1 MFLQRLEI
9 HGFKSFANKSEMEF
23 LLPKNGTRGITAIV
37 GPNGSGK
44 SNVVDSLRWV
54 MGEQSMKTIRGKKSE
69 DIIFSGSGKKAQA
82 GFAEV
87 SLILDNEKQNG
98 IDYPEVM
105 LTRRIYR
112 SGESEYL
119 LNKKKTRLADIQLML
134 AKSNIGSKSYSIV
147 GQGTIDKILTLS
159 EEERKDFFNE
169 AAGIKQYQI
178 KKEQSIS
185 KLEGTKKNLEQ
196 AEIILRE
203 LEPRLRQLRRQAKR
217 LEERE
222 LTEKELHELEFGYYG
237 SAWKELTENIGLVS
251 EKVKKFEERW
261 NEKRGE
267 IKDIQEEFAT
277 LQKEKPAS
285 ESFFSLQI
293 EYQKL
298 ADEKSKLREKE
309 WELKIMAEKDSTPQS
324 TRAAIISFN
333 RAIEEISALSAN
345 QEKIIEKIKQILESA
360 KDGKINEEKIKN
372 LSEELQALGKET
384 KKLLREMKGE
394 PSSASAEAS
403 AGKGRDFEKKLGELK
418 DQIIKIEEKMAGLR
432 EEIQNL
438 AKKDEEKKKGFFEK
452 QRKLDTRQNEIFS
465 VERDLNDA
473 KIELARLETRKE
485 ALESE
490 MKTELKDRFDEI
502 KLSEAKLPT
511 SNHEEFFKNIQRL
524 RYQLEQIGGIDPEIA
539 KEHKETEER
548 FEFLNNQSE
557 DLRQSSASLREVI
570 KELNEIIETQFNEAF
585 VKINE
590 NFNRYFG
597 ILFNGGAAKIT
608 KTAVKKEESENE
620 IPDADTKIEKEKNYT
635 IEIQA
640 TPPGKKIKNLEM
652 LSGGEKA
659 LTAIALLCAIMANNP
674 SPFVILDEVDAALD
688 ESNTIKF
695 ANILAELSKNTQ
707 FVVITHNRATMEK
720 ASILYGVTME
730 VEGISKLLSIK
741 LEEGEQLA
749 R

>member
-1 MFLQRLEI
+1 
-9 HGFKSFANKSEMEF
+9 MEF

-69 DIIFSGSGKKAQA
+69 DIIFSGTGKKAQA

-119 LNKKKTRLADIQLML
+119 LNKKKTRLTDIQLML

-185 KLEGTKKNLEQ
+185 KLENTKKNLEQ

-203 LEPRLRQLRRQAKR
+203 LEPRLRQLRRQTKR

-222 LTEKELHELEFGYYG
+222 LTEKELHALEFEYYG
-237 SAWKELTENIGLVS
+237 GTWKELTENINTVS
-251 EKVKKFEERW
+251 EKVKKFQDKW
-261 NEKRGE
+261 DEKRGE
-267 IKDIQEEFAT
+267 IKTIQDEFAA
-277 LQKEKPAS
+277 LQKEKPVS

-309 WELKIMAEKDSTPQS
+309 WELKIVAEKDGTPQK
-324 TRAAIISFN
+324 TKAAIISFN
-333 RAIEEISALSAN
+333 KAVEEISALSTA
-345 QEKIIEKIKQILESA
+345 QEKIIEKIKIILESA
-360 KDGKINEEKIKN
+360 KNGKINEEQIKN
-372 LSEELQALGKET
+372 LSEELQTLGKET

-394 PSSASAEAS
+394 PSSAADALVDKP
-403 AGKGRDFEKKLGELK
+403 AGKGRDFEKKLIELK
-418 DQIIKIEEKMAGLR
+418 DRIIKIEEKMESLR

-438 AKKDEEKKKGFFEK
+438 AKKDEKKKKEFFEK
-452 QRKLDTRQNEIFS
+452 QRKLDARQNEIFS

-473 KIELARLETRKE
+473 KIELARLETKKE

-490 MKTELKDRFDEI
+490 MKIELKDRFDEV
-502 KLSEAKLPT
+502 KLSRDMSSVGAPSPE
-511 SNHEEFFKNIQRL
+511 SNRDEIFRNIQRL
-524 RYQLEQIGGIDPEIA
+524 RYQLEQIGGIDPEVA
-539 KEHKETEER
+539 KEHEETEER

-557 DLRQSSASLREVI
+557 DLKQSSASLREVI
-570 KELNEIIETQFNEAF
+570 KELNEIIETQFNESFA
-585 VKINE
+585 KINE

-597 ILFNGGAAKIT
+597 ILFNGGTARII
-608 KTAVKKEESENE
+608 KTAVKNEEEPEAQN
-620 IPDADTKIEKEKNYT
+620 ADEKMERGKNYI

-688 ESNTIKF
+688 EANTIKF

-730 VEGISKLLSIK
+730 IEGISKLLSVR
-741 LEEGEQLA
+741 LDEGEQLA

>member
-1 MFLQRLEI
+1 MIPYMYLQRLEMR
-9 HGFKSFANKSEMEF
+9 GFKSFANKSEMEF

-54 MGEQSMKTIRGKKSE
+54 MGEQSMKTIRGKKNE
-69 DIIFSGSGKKAQA
+69 DIIFSGTGKKAQS

-98 IDYPEVM
+98 VDYPEVL
-105 LTRRIYR
+105 LTRRVYR

-119 LNKKKTRLADIQLML
+119 LNKQKTRLSDIQLML

-159 EEERKDFFNE
+159 EEERRDFFNE

-178 KKEQSIS
+178 KKEQSVS
-185 KLEGTKKNLEQ
+185 KLEATKKNLGQ
-196 AEIILRE
+196 AEIVLRE

-222 LTEKELHELEFGYYG
+222 LTEKELHEMESGYYG
-237 SAWKELTENIGLVS
+237 ASWKELSENTEAVS
-251 EKVKKFEERW
+251 EKVKKFQDKW
-261 NEKRGE
+261 DEKRGE
-267 IKDIQEEFAT
+267 IKTIQDEFTA

-293 EYQKL
+293 EYQKQ

-309 WELKIMAEKDSTPQS
+309 WELKIMAENNSTPRE
-324 TRAAIISFN
+324 TKAAIISFN
-333 RAIEEISALSAN
+333 KAVEEISALGMR
-345 QEKIIEKIKQILESA
+345 QEKLIEKIKLALKSA
-360 KDGKINEEKIKN
+360 KNGKIDEEKIKN
-372 LSEELQALGKET
+372 LSAELETLCQET
-384 KKLLREMKGE
+384 KKLAREMKGE
-394 PSSASAEAS
+394 DEIKPAEKTALN
-403 AGKGRDFEKKLGELK
+403 FEKKLAELK
-418 DQIIKIEEKMAGLR
+418 DKIIKIEEKMMGLR
-432 EEIQNL
+432 DEIQNI
-438 AKKDEEKKKGFFEK
+438 AKKDEEKKKEFFEK
-452 QRKLDTRQNEIFS
+452 QRRLDARQNEIFS
-465 VERDLNDA
+465 VERELNDA
-473 KIELARLETRKE
+473 KIELARLETKKE
-485 ALESE
+485 SLESE
-490 MKTELKDRFDEI
+490 MRAELKDRFDEV
-502 KLSEAKLPT
+502 KKAGNRTCEKNKKDEMLR
-511 SNHEEFFKNIQRL
+511 NIQRL
-524 RYQLEQIGGIDPEIA
+524 RYQLGQIGGIDPEIA

-557 DLRQSSASLREVI
+557 DLKQSSASLREVI
-570 KELNEIIETQFNEAF
+570 KELNEIIENQFNEAF

-590 NFNRYFG
+590 NFNRYFRV
-597 ILFNGGAAKIT
+597 LFNGGTAKIT
-608 KTAVKKEESENE
+608 KTAVKDDSEETENR
-620 IPDADTKIEKEKNYT
+620 IADEKIEKEKNYT

-640 TPPGKKIKNLEM
+640 TPPGKKIKNLEV

-688 ESNTIKF
+688 EANTIKF
-695 ANILAELSKNTQ
+695 AEILSELSKNTQ

-720 ASILYGVTME
+720 ASVLYGITME
-730 VEGISKLLSIK
+730 NEGISKLLSIK
-741 LEEGEQLA
+741 LEE
-749 R
+749 